1 MSAQIGRK
9 QCSNL
14 NSLTTDRNMAGSGH
28 KKRENDW
35 KDSLFSRFDNI
46 LFLFTFPLYT
56 ITETS
61 GFSLID
67 RDSFSAYN
75 EIRSR
80 EKTEKTGGHPMKY
93 TLYRSF
99 GNLDNDVRK
108 HELAAVE
115 YAPDI
120 YAATDALVRA
130 VADDLAGMPEYAG
143 CETTSFAPEPV
154 QPYRKVKRYSYVMTG
169 QVIPPNAPENILIE
183 YGVVEGNE

>member
-1 MSAQIGRK
+1 
-9 QCSNL
+9 
-14 NSLTTDRNMAGSGH
+14 
-28 KKRENDW
+28 
-35 KDSLFSRFDNI
+35 
-46 LFLFTFPLYT
+46 
-56 ITETS
+56 
-61 GFSLID
+61 
-67 RDSFSAYN
+67 
-75 EIRSR
+75 
-80 EKTEKTGGHPMKY
+80 MKY

-154 QPYRKVKRYSYVMTG
+154 QHYRKVKRYSYVMTG

>member
-1 MSAQIGRK
+1 
-9 QCSNL
+9 
-14 NSLTTDRNMAGSGH
+14 
-28 KKRENDW
+28 
-35 KDSLFSRFDNI
+35 
-46 LFLFTFPLYT
+46 
-56 ITETS
+56 
-61 GFSLID
+61 
-67 RDSFSAYN
+67 
-75 EIRSR
+75 
-80 EKTEKTGGHPMKY
+80 MKY

-154 QPYRKVKRYSYVMTG
+154 DYF
-169 QVIPPNAPENILIE
+169 APTDPERN
-183 YGVVEGNE
+183 VVPLH

>member
-1 MSAQIGRK
+1 
-9 QCSNL
+9 
-14 NSLTTDRNMAGSGH
+14 
-28 KKRENDW
+28 
-35 KDSLFSRFDNI
+35 
-46 LFLFTFPLYT
+46 
-56 ITETS
+56 
-61 GFSLID
+61 
-67 RDSFSAYN
+67 
-75 EIRSR
+75 
-80 EKTEKTGGHPMKY
+80 MKY

-154 QPYRKVKRYSYVMTG
+154 QPCRKVKRYSYVMTG
-169 QVIPPNAPENILIE
+169 QVIPQNAPENILIE